1 LQANVSVLSNAC
13 AGFNGVEIH
22 TAHGYQFLNGVNNRT
37 DAYGGSLANRSCPTL
52 EVVASDASADRV
64 GVRVSPYTDYM
75 DATEGTDSDD
85 SQTRTRWASTWRALG
100 ELGVLYLHAV
110 EPRMPAA
117 HADAFGPDV
126 RHRRRV
132 RAGGRQRG
140 HRRWVGAS
148 QSTLK
153 TLPKLKL
160 RGFIKKSFSNNTLK

>member
-1 LQANVSVLSNAC
+1 MRAQGS
-13 AGFNGVEIH
+13 
-22 TAHGYQFLNGVNNRT
+22 TAWRSTRRT
-37 DAYGGSLANRSCPTL
+37 ATSSSTASTTARTRTAVVWRTAPAPRSRSWPPMSALTGW
-52 EVVASDASADRV
+52 ASAFRPTPTTWTPQ
-64 GVRVSPYTDYM
+64 R
-75 DATEGTDSDD
+75 ADSDD
-85 SQTRTRWASTWRALG
+85 SQIRTRWASTWRALG
-100 ELGVLYLHAV
+100 ELYLHAV

-160 RGFIKKSFSNNTLK
+160 RGFIKKSFSNTLK